1 MNKNLMAVGVAA
13 ALGAMSG
20 VANAGM
26 TVNANGTGHINIL
39 PYYSVQEGNITVMSI
54 TNTDTTNGKAVKVRF
69 RGAQFSDDVFDFQI
83 FMSPGD
89 VWTGAV
95 SLNGNVAKMVTND
108 KSCTL
113 PASVNQDFVT
123 ARLLDA
129 NKVTGTREGY
139 VEIINMGDIKKFDSI
154 TNTATV
160 SGAGGAGTAPAVADA
175 LKADGTAGTDGVN
188 DLYATIKH
196 ATSGATAGTAA
207 CATAVL
213 VGTAAIPKDL
223 GPYLSDPT
231 DGLTSFATILNV
243 AKSKAFTFPA
253 TAMSPDFAGAG
264 STAFVP
270 QRYARQ
276 ANLNNSSAGYAS
288 LIATGFGTIAE
299 SASTTADYV
308 FNTTTVATTVA
319 SGGGGNVTMYEFD
332 LPDLSSP
339 YGHTNVTTQLAAMQ
353 VALGKSYVQTEF
365 GTDPA
370 ITAATDVILS
380 QPTRRYYYTWYDVPN
395 ATSGDTLKTL
405 ATVAAGKVA
414 TPYASLVASTNAV
427 TVGAPEVYD
436 REERPFSDPSQIVIS
451 PNPAGSNSYTVKT
464 EVAVVSINN
473 GSIPSGALAASLG
486 AQDYTFKYT
495 SGGSTIYDGWV
506 TLSTT
511 GADGALPIIGFAA
524 VNVFNGG
531 VANGTNYGQV
541 LPLKW

>member
-1 MNKNLMAVGVAA
+1 MNKKIMAVGVAA

-20 VANAGM
+20 VASAGM

-39 PYYSVQEGNITVMSI
+39 PYYSVQEGNITVLSI

-69 RGAQFSDDVFDFQI
+69 RGAQFSDDVFDFQV

-95 SLNGNVAKMVTND
+95 SLNGNVAKMQTND

-139 VEIINMGDIKKFDSI
+139 VEIINMGDIRKGSRLVATAVTVLDG
-154 TNTATV
+154 TNDALTGVT
-160 SGAGGAGTAPAVADA
+160 TTAVADA
-175 LKADGTAGTDGVN
+175 SN
-188 DLYATIKH
+188 DLYDAIKH
-196 ATSGATAGTAA
+196 ATSGATVGTAA
-207 CATAVL
+207 CTTAVL
-213 VGTAAIPKDL
+213 VGSAALPKDL
-223 GPYLSDPT
+223 GPYLSDAT

-253 TAMSPDFAGAG
+253 TAMSPVLSGVAPELDH
-264 STAFVP
+264 VP

-276 ANLNNSSAGYAS
+276 ANLNNGSAGYAGNGLS
-288 LIATGFGTIAE
+288 ATGFATIGFGPT
-299 SASTTADYV
+299 TTADEV
-308 FNTTTVATTVA
+308 FDTNVNTTA
-319 SGGGGNVTMYEFD
+319 GLGGNVTMYEFD
-332 LPDLSSP
+332 LPDLSTP
-339 YGHTNVTTQLAAMQ
+339 YGHTQAIGTTGQLAAMQ
-353 VALGKSYVQTEF
+353 AALGKAYVQTEF

-370 ITAATDVILS
+370 IMASTDVILA
-380 QPTRRYYYTWYDVPN
+380 QPTRRYYYTWFDTPN
-395 ATSGDTLKTL
+395 AAAGDTLKTL
-405 ATVAAGKVA
+405 ATVAGG
-414 TPYASLVASTNAV
+414 TGPYASLVASTNSVAV
-427 TVGAPEVYD
+427 GSPEVYD
-436 REERPFSDPSQIVIS
+436 REERPFADPSQIVIS

-495 SGGSTIYDGWV
+495 TGGSTIYDGWV

-511 GADGALPIIGFAA
+511 GANGSLPIIGFTA
-524 VNVFNGG
+524 VNVFNGA
-531 VANGTNYGQV
+531 VASGTNYGQV